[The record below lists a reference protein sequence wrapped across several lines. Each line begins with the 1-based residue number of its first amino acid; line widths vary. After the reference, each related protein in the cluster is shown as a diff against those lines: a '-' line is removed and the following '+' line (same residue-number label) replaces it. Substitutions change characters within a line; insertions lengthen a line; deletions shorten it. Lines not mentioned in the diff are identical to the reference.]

1 MRGVTVPVTSYIHSF
16 CNFAKTMKNDVIKYA
31 IIADVLIC
39 SSLVAYKRSFKLLIY
54 LVQLQFNYLP
64 VAPNAHTHMYK
75 NKRFS
80 QYLSVSVT
88 QTKFPG
94 HSSGKKTWQNHSHSL
109 LPCPVGRDLACHYLG
124 IWRTLCTRPSEKNHL
139 NRDRESMQLSK

>member
-1 MRGVTVPVTSYIHSF
+1 VQNH
-16 CNFAKTMKNDVIKYA
+16 VIKYV
-31 IIADVLIC
+31 IIADVLIR

-54 LVQLQFNYLP
+54 LAQLQFNYLP
-64 VAPNAHTHMYK
+64 VASNAHAHKYNK

-94 HSSGKKTWQNHSHSL
+94 HSSGKKAWQNHSHSL
-109 LPCPVGRDLACHYLG
+109 LPSPVGRDLACHSWG
-124 IWRTLCTRPSEKNHL
+124 I
-139 NRDRESMQLSK
+139 